1 MVGPAVVVAG
11 LSGLAGCGD
20 PDNVYVANERAGVF
34 VRLPPDWTT
43 FEVLGRDPSVRDSPV
58 LDPSGGRWRVVFDS
72 SSEPSRFNLE
82 TAEPDSPVGFLDV
95 IPASLVANPADQARN
110 SLPLTDSSVLRSSLF
125 RFAADPLDPE
135 LSSLGVDLEVVDYD
149 EIELDG
155 YWGNRLVGQLSTDN
169 GSITVENLTFADDG
183 GERLYQLHIFCSVEC
198 FDRHRDEIDAVVDS
212 FTLGG

>member
-1 MVGPAVVVAG
+1 VGALAALVG
-11 LSGLAGCGD
+11 LSGLVGCGD
-20 PDNVYVANERAGVF
+20 ADNVYVTNERAGVF
-34 VRLPPDWTT
+34 VSLPPDWTT
-43 FEVLGRDPSVRDSPV
+43 FEVLGRDPSVRDNPV
-58 LDPSGGRWRVVFDS
+58 LDPTGGRWRVVFDS
-72 SSEPSRFNLE
+72 STDPSRFNLE

-95 IPASLVANPADQARN
+95 VPASLVANPSDQARN
-110 SLPLTDSSVLRSSLF
+110 PLPLTDSSVLRSSLF

-135 LSSLGVDLEVVDYD
+135 LESLGVELEVLQYD

-198 FDRHRDEIDAVVDS
+198 FDRHRDEIEAIVDS